1 MNTHKRFWLVKSCWL
16 AIAATLL
23 LISGCATLNIE
34 QPKVSV
40 TRLAPASSGS
50 SLGTLFEIDLKI
62 ANPNGVALPI
72 KGMSYSLAINGAELL
87 FGTSNQIPTIP
98 AYGSET
104 VIALTGRDGG
114 DISSLLD
121 VNDIE
126 LRADLNSRGR
136 IHEVHMLT
144 IFCLCDLIDHR
155 LFGLE

>member
-104 VIALTGRDGG
+104 VTLQVEANLLSAPKLFLALNKSKT
-114 DISSLLD
+114 LD
-121 VNDIE
+121 YTFKTKI
-126 LRADLNSRGR
+126 DLSGP
-136 IHEVHMLT
+136 LPT
-144 IFCLCDLIDHR
+144 INVVESGTL
-155 LFGLE
+155 